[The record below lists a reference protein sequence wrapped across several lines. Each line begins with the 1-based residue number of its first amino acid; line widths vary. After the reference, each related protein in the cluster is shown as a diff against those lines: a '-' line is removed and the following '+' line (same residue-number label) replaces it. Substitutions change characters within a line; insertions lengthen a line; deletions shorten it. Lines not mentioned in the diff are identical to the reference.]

1 MSELKE
7 LSSITSKIG
16 SGLTPRGG
24 NSVYTDNGISLIR
37 SQNVLDMD
45 FSTENLAYIDE
56 VQAEKLKN
64 VIVENSKEIIDKLT
78 KIIGCDRNWFTIEHQ
93 NTEYIFD
100 GKIVDGYTFVEL
112 YWFARD
118 EKIKKEVADFLTK
131 FIKKIN
137 NNKDCCIIF
146 FTLTGDNYCD
156 NGEFF

>member
-1 MSELKE
+1 ML
-7 LSSITSKIG
+7 
-16 SGLTPRGG
+16 G
-24 NSVYTDNGISLIR
+24 NLQYPFLFFHLLQTNIL
-37 SQNVLDMD
+37 QQKYNHQL
-45 FSTENLAYIDE
+45 FFHQKYI
-56 VQAEKLKN
+56 L
-64 VIVENSKEIIDKLT
+64 
-78 KIIGCDRNWFTIEHQ
+78 
-93 NTEYIFD
+93 YFD

>member
-1 MSELKE
+1 MPHLK
-7 LSSITSKIG
+7 I
-16 SGLTPRGG
+16 RG
-24 NSVYTDNGISLIR
+24 I
-37 SQNVLDMD
+37 
-45 FSTENLAYIDE
+45 EKNL
-56 VQAEKLKN
+56 
-64 VIVENSKEIIDKLT
+64 IVENSKEIIDELT

-93 NTEYIFD
+93 NTEYIF
-100 GKIVDGYTFVEL
+100 
-112 YWFARD
+112 D

>member
-1 MSELKE
+1 MPHLK
-7 LSSITSKIG
+7 I
-16 SGLTPRGG
+16 RG
-24 NSVYTDNGISLIR
+24 I
-37 SQNVLDMD
+37 
-45 FSTENLAYIDE
+45 
-56 VQAEKLKN
+56 EKKL
-64 VIVENSKEIIDKLT
+64 IVENSKEIIDELT

-118 EKIKKEVADFLTK
+118 EKIKKEVADFITK